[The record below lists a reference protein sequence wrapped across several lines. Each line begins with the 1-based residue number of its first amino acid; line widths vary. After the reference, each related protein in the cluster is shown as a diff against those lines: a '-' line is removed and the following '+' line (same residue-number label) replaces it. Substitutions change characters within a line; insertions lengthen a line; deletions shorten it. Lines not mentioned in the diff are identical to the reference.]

1 VLTLTYAYKINPNPD
16 QVAIIEQT
24 LNVCRQVWNYALRER
39 KDWINSRKCRGDAC
53 SIYSEYIIPADAAYP
68 SKSFQEKAL
77 TVAKKTNEELRNINA
92 QVLQQVLRKLD
103 TAFEDMKRKGHGFP
117 RFKKFGQ
124 MRSFVYP
131 QMLKN
136 PLGEGWVKLPQ
147 LGLVEVIMHRPI
159 PRGFELKQARIVK
172 KASGYYVMLS
182 LQLDVK
188 VPDTPPQ
195 GHPLGIDVGLE
206 KFLATSDGELVKRP
220 KFFNAL
226 ARKLKWLQRRLKHKK
241 NGSKNKTKLA
251 RKIARVH
258 EQIHDTRKD
267 FHFKLAH
274 HLCDQAG
281 MIFAEQ
287 LNLKGMA
294 KGMLGKHTLD
304 AGWGQFL
311 QLLSWVCWKRGV
323 YFAKVEAA
331 GTSQTCPECD
341 TNVTKNLSVRVHE
354 CPECGY
360 KTDRDVAAAQV
371 IRNRGVSAV
380 GQAVEEIACGR
391 DASRAEFLSLGG
403 TGRDRKFLEAILGS
417 HPHNRKIWGWRMS
430 LFVQP

>member
-1 VLTLTYAYKINPNPD
+1 MITLTYGYKINPTPE
-16 QVAIIEQT
+16 QAALIEQT
-24 LNVCRQVWNYALRER
+24 LEVCRKVWNYALRER
-39 KDWINSRKCRGDAC
+39 KDWIDSRKCRIDAC
-53 SIYSEYIIPADAAYP
+53 SLQSEYIIPVDAPYP
-68 SKSFQEKAL
+68 GKSFQEKSL
-77 TVAKKTNEELRNINA
+77 TVAKKTNEKLRGINA

-103 TAFEDMKRKGHGFP
+103 TAFEDMKRKGFSFP
-117 RFKKFGQ
+117 RFKKFGR

-131 QMLKN
+131 QMLKE
-136 PLGEGWVKLPQ
+136 PLGQNWVKLPQ
-147 LGLVEVIMHRPI
+147 LGKVEVNMHRPI
-159 PRGFELKQARIVK
+159 PSGFELKQARIVK

-182 LQLDVK
+182 LQLDVN

-195 GHPLGIDVGLE
+195 GYFLGIDVGLE
-206 KFLATSDGELVKRP
+206 KFLATSDGELIKRP
-220 KFFNAL
+220 LFFKAL
-226 ARKLKWLQRRLKHKK
+226 ARKLKLLQRRLKHKK
-241 NGSKNKTKLA
+241 KGSKNKAKLVK
-251 RKIARVH
+251 KIARVH

-331 GTSQTCPECD
+331 GTSQTCPECNAHVSKD
-341 TNVTKNLSVRVHE
+341 LSIRVHE

-360 KTDRDVAAAQV
+360 KTERDVAAAQV
-371 IRNRGVSAV
+371 VRNRGVCAI
-380 GQAVEEIACGR
+380 GQMVEEIACGR
-391 DASRAEFLSLGG
+391 DVSGAEFESLDG
-403 TGRDRKFLEAILGS
+403 TGRDRKILEAILGS
-417 HPHNRKIWGWRMS
+417 PSHN
-430 LFVQP
+430 L

>member
-1 VLTLTYAYKINPNPD
+1 MK
-16 QVAIIEQT
+16 
-24 LNVCRQVWNYALRER
+24 
-39 KDWINSRKCRGDAC
+39 SRKCRVDAC
-53 SIYSEYIIPADAAYP
+53 SIQEEYIIPADAPYP
-68 SKSFQEKAL
+68 NKGFQEKAL
-77 TVAKKTNEELRNINA
+77 TVAKKTNEELRSVNA

-103 TAFEDMKRKGHGFP
+103 TAFDDMKRKGNGFP
-117 RFKKFGQ
+117 RFLKFGR

-131 QMLKN
+131 QMLVN
-136 PLGEGWVKLPQ
+136 PVGSGWVKLPQ
-147 LGLVEVIMHRPI
+147 LGKVEVIMHRPI
-159 PRGFELKQARIVK
+159 PSGFELKQARIVK

-182 LQLDVK
+182 LQLDVN
-188 VPDTPPQ
+188 VPDIPPS
-195 GHPLGIDVGLE
+195 GRPLGIDVGLE
-206 KFLATSDGELVKRP
+206 KFLATSDGELIKRP
-220 KFFNAL
+220 RFFNTL
-226 ARKLKWLQRRLKHKK
+226 ASKLKLLQRRLKHKK
-241 NGSKNKTKLA
+241 NGSNNKAKLA

-274 HLCDQAG
+274 HLWDQAG

-341 TNVTKNLSVRVHE
+341 ANVSKNLSVP
-354 CPECGY
+354 C
-360 KTDRDVAAAQV
+360 T
-371 IRNRGVSAV
+371 
-380 GQAVEEIACGR
+380 
-391 DASRAEFLSLGG
+391 
-403 TGRDRKFLEAILGS
+403 
-417 HPHNRKIWGWRMS
+417 
-430 LFVQP
+430 

>member
-1 VLTLTYAYKINPNPD
+1 MLALTYAYKINPTPD
-16 QVAIIEQT
+16 QAALIDHTVE
-24 LNVCRQVWNYALRER
+24 VCRKIWNYALGER
-39 KDWINSRKCRGDAC
+39 KDWINSRKCRVDAC
-53 SIYSEYIIPADAAYP
+53 SIHSEYIIPVDAPYP

-77 TVAKKTNEELRNINA
+77 TLAKKTNDSEAVASLRASELKSVNA

-131 QMLKN
+131 QMLKD
-136 PLGEGWVKLPQ
+136 PLGQNWVKLPQ
-147 LGLVEVIMHRPI
+147 LGKVEVIRHRPI
-159 PRGFELKQARIVK
+159 PSGFELKQARIVK

-182 LQLDVK
+182 LQLDVN
-188 VPDTPPQ
+188 VPETPAS
-195 GHPLGIDVGLE
+195 GHPLGIDLGLE
-206 KFLATSDGELVKRP
+206 KFLATSDGELIKRP

-226 ARKLKWLQRRLKHKK
+226 ARKLKLLQRRLKYKK
-241 NGSKNKTKLA
+241 SGSKNKANLVK
-251 RKIARVH
+251 KIALVH

-323 YFAKVEAA
+323 YFAKIEAA

-341 TNVTKNLSVRVHE
+341 AHVSKNLSVRVHE
-354 CPECGY
+354 CLMCGY

-371 IRNRGVSAV
+371 IRNRGVCAV
-380 GQAVEEIACGR
+380 GQTVEEIACGR
-391 DASRAEFLSLGG
+391 EASGVGKSCLDG

-417 HPHNRKIWGWRMS
+417 PHHN
-430 LFVQP
+430 L

>member
-1 VLTLTYAYKINPNPD
+1 MLTLTYAYKINPTPD
-16 QVAIIEQT
+16 QVAVIEQT
-24 LNVCRQVWNYALRER
+24 LDLCRKVWNYALRSR
-39 KDWINSRKCRGDAC
+39 KDWMDSRKCRVDSC
-53 SIYSEYIIPADAAYP
+53 SIQKEYIIPVDTPYP
-68 SKSFQEKAL
+68 TKGFQEKAL
-77 TVAKKTNEELRNINA
+77 TVAKKTNEELKSINA

-117 RFKKFGQ
+117 RFKKFGR

-131 QMLKN
+131 QMLKD
-136 PLGEGWVKLPQ
+136 PVGQGWVKLPQ
-147 LGLVEVIMHRPI
+147 LGKVEVIMHRPI
-159 PRGFELKQARIVK
+159 PKGFELKQARIVRK
-172 KASGYYVMLS
+172 SSGYYIMLS
-182 LQLDVK
+182 LQLDVN
-188 VPDTPPQ
+188 VPDTPPS
-195 GHPLGIDVGLE
+195 GHPLGIDLGLE
-206 KFLATSDGELVKRP
+206 KFLATSDGELIKRP
-220 KFFNAL
+220 RFFDAL
-226 ARKLKWLQRRLKHKK
+226 ARKLKLLQRRLKHKK
-241 NGSKNKTKLA
+241 NGSKNKVKLA
-251 RKIARVH
+251 KKIARVY
-258 EQIHDTRKD
+258 ERIHDTRSD

-341 TNVTKNLSVRVHE
+341 AHVSKNLSERKHE
-354 CPECGY
+354 CTMCGY

-371 IRNRGVSAV
+371 VRNRGVCAV
-380 GQAVEEIACGR
+380 GQMVDENACGR
-391 DASRAEFLSLGG
+391 DASGAESLSLGG
-403 TGRDRKFLEAILGS
+403 TGRDRKILEAIRGKPL
-417 HPHNRKIWGWRMS
+417 P
-430 LFVQP
+430 

>member
-1 VLTLTYAYKINPNPD
+1 MLNLTYGYKINPTPE
-16 QVAIIEQT
+16 QVAIIKQT
-24 LNVCRQVWNYALRER
+24 LDVCRQIWNYALRER
-39 KDWINSRKCRGDAC
+39 KDWINSRKCRVNAC
-53 SIYSEYIIPADAAYP
+53 SIRSEYIIPVDTPYP

-77 TVAKKTNEELRNINA
+77 TIAKQTNQELRRVNA

-103 TAFEDMKRKGHGFP
+103 TAFEDMKRQGNGFP

-131 QMLKN
+131 QMLKT
-136 PLGEGWVKLPQ
+136 PVGKGWVKLPQ
-147 LGLVEVIMHRPI
+147 LGKVEVNMHRPI
-159 PRGFELKQARIVK
+159 PNGFELKQARVVK
-172 KASGYYVMLS
+172 KASGYYIMLS
-182 LQLDVK
+182 LQLDVN

-206 KFLATSDGELVKRP
+206 KFLATSDGESIKRP
-220 KFFNAL
+220 KFFESL
-226 ARKLKWLQRRLKHKK
+226 ARKLKLLQRRLKHKQK
-241 NGSKNKTKLA
+241 WSNNKAKLVK
-251 RKIARVH
+251 KIARIH
-258 EQIHDTRKD
+258 EKIHDTRKD

-287 LNLKGMA
+287 LNLKAMA

-311 QLLSWVCWKRGV
+311 ELLSWVCWKRGV
-323 YFAKVEAA
+323 YFAKVDAA

-341 TNVTKNLSVRVHE
+341 ARVVKNLSVRVHE
-354 CPECGY
+354 CPDCGY

-371 IRNRGVSAV
+371 IRSRGVSAV
-380 GQAVEEIACGR
+380 GLTVEKIACGR
-391 DASRAEFLSLGG
+391 DASGADSVSLGG
-403 TGRDRKFLEAILGS
+403 TGRDRNFLEAILGS
-417 HPHNRKIWGWRMS
+417 HVHTH
-430 LFVQP
+430 

>member
-1 VLTLTYAYKINPNPD
+1 MLNLTYAYKINLNSGKTALID
-16 QVAIIEQT
+16 QT
-24 LNVCRQVWNYALRER
+24 LEVCRKVWNYALRER
-39 KDWINSRKCRGDAC
+39 RDWINSRKCRVDAC
-53 SIYSEYIIPADAAYP
+53 SIHSEYIIPADTPYP
-68 SKSFQEKAL
+68 SKSLQEKAL
-77 TVAKKTNEELRNINA
+77 TVAKKTNEELKSINA

-103 TAFEDMKRKGHGFP
+103 TAFEDMKRKGFGFP

-131 QMLKN
+131 QMLKD
-136 PLGEGWVKLPQ
+136 PLGQDWVKLPQ
-147 LGLVEVIMHRPI
+147 LGKVEVIMHRPI
-159 PRGFELKQARIVK
+159 PSGFELKQARIVK

-182 LQLDVK
+182 LQLDVNL
-188 VPDTPPQ
+188 PDTPPS
-195 GHPLGIDVGLE
+195 GHPLGIDVGLK
-206 KFLATSDGELVKRP
+206 KFLATSDGELIKRP
-220 KFFNAL
+220 KFFEAL
-226 ARKLKWLQRRLKHKK
+226 ATKLKLLQRRLKYKK
-241 NGSKNKTKLA
+241 KGSKNQAKLA
-251 RKIARVH
+251 KKIARIH
-258 EQIHDTRKD
+258 QQIHDTRKD

-323 YFAKVEAA
+323 YFAKVVAA

-341 TNVTKNLSVRVHE
+341 THVSKNLSVRVHE

-360 KTDRDVAAAQV
+360 KTDRDVAAAQIV
-371 IRNRGVSAV
+371 RNRGVSAV
-380 GQAVEEIACGR
+380 GQTVEEIACGR
-391 DASRAEFLSLGG
+391 DALGTELLSLGS
-403 TGRDRKFLEAILGS
+403 TGRDRNLLEAILGS
-417 HPHNRKIWGWRMS
+417 PFHN
-430 LFVQP
+430 L

>member
-1 VLTLTYAYKINPNPD
+1 MLTLTYAYKINPTPD
-16 QVAIIEQT
+16 QVALIEQT
-24 LNVCRQVWNYALRER
+24 LELCRKVWNHALRER
-39 KDWINSRKCRGDAC
+39 KDWINSRKCRVDAC
-53 SIYSEYIIPADAAYP
+53 SLHSEYIIPADAPYP

-77 TVAKKTNEELRNINA
+77 TVAKKTNEELRSVNA
-92 QVLQQVLRKLD
+92 QALQQVLRKLD

-124 MRSFVYP
+124 MRYAVYP
-131 QMLKN
+131 QMLKD
-136 PLGEGWVKLPQ
+136 PMGQGWIKLPQ
-147 LGLVEVIMHRPI
+147 LGKVEVIMHRPI
-159 PRGFELKQARIVK
+159 PSGFELKQARIVR

-182 LQLDVK
+182 LQLDVNI
-188 VPDTPPQ
+188 PDTPPS

-206 KFLATSDGELVKRP
+206 KFLATSDGELIKRP
-220 KFFNAL
+220 KLFKVL
-226 ARKLKWLQRRLKHKK
+226 ARKLKLLQRRLKHKK
-241 NGSKNKTKLA
+241 NGSKNKAKLA
-251 RKIARVH
+251 RKVARIH
-258 EQIHDTRKD
+258 EQIHNTRSY

-294 KGMLGKHTLD
+294 KGVLGKHTLD

-323 YFAKVEAA
+323 YFAKVDAA

-341 TNVTKNLSVRVHE
+341 AHVSKNLSVRVHE

-371 IRNRGVSAV
+371 VRNRGVSAV
-380 GQAVEEIACGR
+380 GQTVDEIACGR
-391 DASRAEFLSLGG
+391 DASGAESLSLGG

-417 HPHNRKIWGWRMS
+417 PSHN
-430 LFVQP
+430 L

>member
-1 VLTLTYAYKINPNPD
+1 MPYNNRMLTLTYCYKINPTPE
-16 QVAIIEQT
+16 QLTLIEQT
-24 LNVCRQVWNYALRER
+24 LEVCRKVWNYALRER
-39 KDWINSRKCRGDAC
+39 KDWINSRKCRVDAC
-53 SIYSEYIIPADAAYP
+53 SLHSEYIIPVDAPLP

-77 TVAKKTNEELRNINA
+77 TVAKKTNEELRSVNA
-92 QVLQQVLRKLD
+92 QVLQKVLRKLD
-103 TAFEDMKRKGHGFP
+103 TAFEDMKRKENGFP

-124 MRSFVYP
+124 MRYAVYP
-131 QMLKN
+131 QMLKD
-136 PLGEGWVKLPQ
+136 PLGQSWIKLPQ
-147 LGLVEVIMHRPI
+147 LGKVEVIMHRPI
-159 PRGFELKQARIVK
+159 PNGFELKQARIVR
-172 KASGYYVMLS
+172 KASGCYVMLS
-182 LQLDVK
+182 LQLDVNI
-188 VPDTPPQ
+188 PDTPPS

-206 KFLATSDGELVKRP
+206 KFLATSDGKLIKRP
-220 KFFNAL
+220 KFFKAL
-226 ARKLKWLQRRLKHKK
+226 ARKLKLLQRRLKHKK
-241 NGSKNKTKLA
+241 NGSKNKAKIA

-323 YFAKVEAA
+323 YFAKVDAA
-331 GTSQTCPECD
+331 GTSQTCPEC
-341 TNVTKNLSVRVHE
+341 NAHVSKNLSVRVHE

-371 IRNRGVSAV
+371 VRNRGVSAV
-380 GQAVEEIACGR
+380 GQTVDEIACGR
-391 DASRAEFLSLGG
+391 DASGTESLSLGG
-403 TGRDRKFLEAILGS
+403 TGRDRKFLEAMLGS
-417 HPHNRKIWGWRMS
+417 PSHN
-430 LFVQP
+430 L

>member
-1 VLTLTYAYKINPNPD
+1 MITLTYSYRINPTPD
-16 QVAIIEQT
+16 QAALIEQT
-24 LNVCRQVWNYALRER
+24 LEVCRKVWNYALRER
-39 KDWINSRKCRGDAC
+39 KDWINSRKCRIDAC
-53 SIYSEYIIPADAAYP
+53 SIQSEYVIPADAPYP
-68 SKSFQEKAL
+68 GKSFQEKSL
-77 TVAKKTNEELRNINA
+77 TVAKKTNEELRGINA

-103 TAFEDMKRKGHGFP
+103 TAFEDMKRKGFGFP
-117 RFKKFGQ
+117 RFKKFGR

-131 QMLKN
+131 QMLKE
-136 PLGEGWVKLPQ
+136 PLGRGWAKLPQ
-147 LGLVEVIMHRPI
+147 LGKVNVNMHRPI
-159 PRGFELKQARIVK
+159 PSGFELKQARIVK
-172 KASGYYVMLS
+172 KASGYYIILS
-182 LQLDVK
+182 LQLDVN

-206 KFLATSDGELVKRP
+206 KFLATSEGGLIKRP
-220 KFFNAL
+220 LFFKAL
-226 ARKLKWLQRRLKHKK
+226 ARKLKLLQRRLKHKK
-241 NGSKNKTKLA
+241 KGSKNKAKVA
-251 RKIARVH
+251 KKIARVY

-287 LNLKGMA
+287 LNFKGMA

-331 GTSQTCPECD
+331 GTSQTCPECNAHVSKD
-341 TNVTKNLSVRVHE
+341 LSIRVHE

-360 KTDRDVAAAQV
+360 KTERDVAAAQV
-371 IRNRGVSAV
+371 VRNRGVCAI
-380 GQAVEEIACGR
+380 GQMVEEIACGR
-391 DASRAEFLSLGG
+391 DVSGAEFESLDG
-403 TGRDRKFLEAILGS
+403 TGRDRKILEAILGS
-417 HPHNRKIWGWRMS
+417 PSHN
-430 LFVQP
+430 L

>member
-1 VLTLTYAYKINPNPD
+1 MMTLTYSYRINPTPD
-16 QVAIIEQT
+16 QAAIIDQT
-24 LNVCRQVWNYALRER
+24 LEVCRKVWNYALRER
-39 KDWINSRKCRGDAC
+39 KDWINSRKCRVDAC
-53 SIYSEYIIPADAAYP
+53 SIQSEYIIPVDAPYP
-68 SKSFQEKAL
+68 SKGFQEKAL
-77 TVAKKTNEELRNINA
+77 TVAKKTSEELKRINA
-92 QVLQQVLRKLD
+92 QVLQQALRKLD

-117 RFKKFGQ
+117 RFKKFGR

-131 QMLKN
+131 QMLKH
-136 PLGEGWVKLPQ
+136 PLGKGWVKLPQ
-147 LGLVEVIMHRPI
+147 LGKVDLIMHRPI
-159 PRGFELKQARIVK
+159 PSGFELKQARIVK

-182 LQLDVK
+182 LQLDVN
-188 VPDTPPQ
+188 VPDAPSS
-195 GHPLGIDVGLE
+195 GRPLGIDLGLE
-206 KFLATSDGELVKRP
+206 KFLATSDGELIKRP
-220 KFFNAL
+220 KFFKAL
-226 ARKLKWLQRRLKHKK
+226 ARKLKLLQRRLKHKK
-241 NGSKNKTKLA
+241 KGSKNKAKLA
-251 RKIARVH
+251 LNIARVH

-274 HLCDQAG
+274 HLCDGAG

-311 QLLSWVCWKRGV
+311 ELLSWVCWKRGV

-341 TNVTKNLSVRVHE
+341 AHVSKNLSVRVHE

-360 KTDRDVAAAQV
+360 RTDRDVAAAQV

-380 GQAVEEIACGR
+380 GQTVDEIACGR
-391 DASRAEFLSLGG
+391 DALGAGSSSLGG
-403 TGRDRKFLEAILGS
+403 TGRDRKFLEAILMSRCPS
-417 HPHNRKIWGWRMS
+417 HN
-430 LFVQP
+430 L

>member
-1 VLTLTYAYKINPNPD
+1 MLTLMYCYKINPTPN
-16 QVAIIEQT
+16 QVAIIDHT
-24 LNVCRQVWNYALRER
+24 LEVCRQVWNYALRER
-39 KDWINSRKCRGDAC
+39 KDWINSRKCRVDAC
-53 SIYSEYIIPADAAYP
+53 SIHSEYIIPADAPYP
-68 SKSFQEKAL
+68 GKSFQEKAL
-77 TVAKKTNEELRNINA
+77 TVAKKTSEELRSVNA

-103 TAFEDMKRKGHGFP
+103 TAFEDMKRKGHGLP

-124 MRSFVYP
+124 MRYAVYP
-131 QMLKN
+131 QMLKD
-136 PLGEGWVKLPQ
+136 PLGQGWIKLPQ
-147 LGLVEVIMHRPI
+147 LGKVAIIMHRPV
-159 PRGFELKQARIVK
+159 PSGFELKQARIVK

-182 LQLDVK
+182 LQLDVNI
-188 VPDTPPQ
+188 PDTPPS
-195 GHPLGIDVGLE
+195 GHPLGIDVGLY
-206 KFLATSDGELVKRP
+206 KFIATSDGELIKRP

-226 ARKLKWLQRRLKHKK
+226 ASKLKLLQRRLKHKK
-241 NGSKNKTKLA
+241 KGSKNKAKLA
-251 RKIARVH
+251 IKIALVH

-267 FHFKLAH
+267 FHLKLAH

-331 GTSQTCPECD
+331 GTSQTCPECEAH
-341 TNVTKNLSVRVHE
+341 VSKNLSVRVHE
-354 CPECGY
+354 CRECGY

-371 IRNRGVSAV
+371 VRNRGVSAV
-380 GQAVEEIACGR
+380 GQTVDEIACGR
-391 DASRAEFLSLGG
+391 DASGAESLSLGG
-403 TGRDRKFLEAILGS
+403 TGRDRKLLEAIRGRPS
-417 HPHNRKIWGWRMS
+417 HN
-430 LFVQP
+430 L

>member
-1 VLTLTYAYKINPNPD
+1 MLNLTYAYKINPTPE
-16 QVAIIEQT
+16 QVAIIEQA
-24 LNVCRQVWNYALRER
+24 LDVCRKVWNYALRQR
-39 KDWINSRKCRGDAC
+39 KDWVNSRKCRVNAC
-53 SIYSEYIIPADAAYP
+53 SIQSEYIIPVDAPYP

-77 TVAKKTNEELRNINA
+77 TIAKKTHQELRSVNA

-103 TAFEDMKRKGHGFP
+103 TAFEDMKRKGNGFP

-136 PLGEGWVKLPQ
+136 PLGEGIVKLPQ
-147 LGLVEVIMHRPI
+147 LGKVEVNMHRPI
-159 PRGFELKQARIVK
+159 PNGFELKQARVVK
-172 KASGYYVMLS
+172 KASGYYLMLS
-182 LQLDVK
+182 LQLDVN
-188 VPDTPPQ
+188 VPDTPCK
-195 GHPLGIDVGLE
+195 GHPLGIDIGLE
-206 KFLATSDGELVKRP
+206 KFLATSDGELIKRP
-220 KFFNAL
+220 KFFEAL
-226 ARKLKWLQRRLKHKK
+226 ARKLKLLQRRLKHKK
-241 NGSKNKTKLA
+241 KGSNNKAKLA

-294 KGMLGKHTLD
+294 KAMLGKHTLD

-341 TNVTKNLSVRVHE
+341 THVSKGLSIRVHE

-360 KTDRDVAAAQV
+360 RTDRDVAAAQV
-371 IRNRGVSAV
+371 IRSRGVSAV
-380 GQAVEEIACGR
+380 GQTVAQIACGR
-391 DASRAEFLSLGG
+391 DASGTDSISLGG
-403 TGRDRKFLEAILGS
+403 TARNRNFLEAILGS
-417 HPHNRKIWGWRMS
+417 PFHN
-430 LFVQP
+430 L